1 MPVLLGA
8 VMMMAPEYTP
18 MDARRAAIED
28 LYRAITDLEC
38 GDTNA
43 SERHALSAVAWIRDI
58 K

>member
-28 LYRAITDLEC
+28 LYRAITALEC
-38 GDTNA
+38 GEMHR
-43 SERHALSAVAWIRDI
+43 SESYALAAVAWIRDI
-58 K
+58 G

>member
-1 MPVLLGA
+1 
-8 VMMMAPEYTP
+8 MMTPEISP
-18 MDARRAAIED
+18 DSARRAAIED

-58 K
+58 A

>member
-1 MPVLLGA
+1 
-8 VMMMAPEYTP
+8 MMMSPEYTP

-43 SERHALSAVAWIRDI
+43 SERHALAAVAWIRDI
-58 K
+58 G

>member
-8 VMMMAPEYTP
+8 VMMMSPEYTP

-38 GDTNA
+38 GDTHA
-43 SERHALSAVAWIRDI
+43 SERHALAAVAWIRDI
-58 K
+58 G